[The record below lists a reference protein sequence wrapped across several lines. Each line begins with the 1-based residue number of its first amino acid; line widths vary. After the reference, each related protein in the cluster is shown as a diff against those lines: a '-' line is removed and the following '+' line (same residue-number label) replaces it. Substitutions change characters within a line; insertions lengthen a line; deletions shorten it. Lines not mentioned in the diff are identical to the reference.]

1 MTDNFREQDVT
12 FLTLRDLER
21 RWKIG
26 RTTLCSIINNASD
39 FPAAM
44 MLPGMGAQRSKR
56 WRLEDIIAFE
66 GGYFANMSEGE

>member
-1 MTDNFREQDVT
+1 MNNQTHEFDVA
-12 FLTLRDLER
+12 FLTMRDLER

-56 WRLEDIIAFE
+56 WRLDDIIAFE
-66 GGYFANMSEGE
+66 SRYFANLSEGE